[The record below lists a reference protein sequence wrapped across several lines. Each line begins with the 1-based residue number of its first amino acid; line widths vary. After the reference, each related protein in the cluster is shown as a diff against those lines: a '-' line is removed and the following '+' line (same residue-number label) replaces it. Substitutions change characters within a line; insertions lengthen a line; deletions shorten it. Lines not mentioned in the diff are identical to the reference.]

1 MRYYF
6 SPFKANV
13 QPFLFRGNNRN
24 SSPSQIQLRLP
35 NLFLQPQ
42 TSVQQGPFSVTP
54 RPGQSDSAFP
64 YQAAFPATSPVW
76 QFDAARV
83 RASLKSDFLKLLV
96 ALESKGLRPGALAVV
111 QQVLAQGLPLTFA
124 ETVLYRHGLDPERRS
139 VDLQPGMRLR
149 IEPQI
154 RQFVGPDAREQLLNG
169 FVGSGTALAEIGL
182 SLDPAGNRV
191 LGFNPFLSALRPLV
205 EGNAGGGGG
214 VIDLYALGLARAH
227 GRLFYPPAFAGSD
240 SLGFTGA
247 EKNAALLLAD
257 TRADLEAG
265 TDLYLGQ
272 GSFDGLRN
280 AAAFTFRGRV
290 AVTPEIRVF
299 LEGQPE
305 WVPVGTTF
313 RQWASRFT
321 VLPPPEVPV
330 DRLHFY
336 RSLGNL
342 VDDSSKAT
350 FFRSS
355 EVEYEQRHMG
365 AYSNGSDC
373 YDLPLLAGDALE
385 RVLDHD

>member
-42 TSVQQGPFSVTP
+42 TGVQQGPFALIP
-54 RPGQSDSAFP
+54 RQGDAAFP
-64 YQAAFPATSPVW
+64 YQLVFPPTSPVW
-76 QFDAARV
+76 QFDGSRV
-83 RASLKSDFLKLLV
+83 RAGLKSDFLKFLV
-96 ALESKGLRPGALAVV
+96 ALEAKGLRPGTLAVV

-124 ETVLYRHGLDPERRS
+124 ETVLYRHGLDPERRA

-169 FVGSGTALAEIGL
+169 FVGSGTATAEVGLA
-182 SLDPAGNRV
+182 LDPAGIRM
-191 LGFNPFLSALRPLV
+191 LGFNAFLSALRPMV
-205 EGNAGGGGG
+205 EGNTGGGGG

-227 GRLFYPPAFAGSD
+227 GRLFYPPAFAGGD

-280 AAAFTFRGRV
+280 AAAVTFRGRV
-290 AVTPEIRVF
+290 AITPEIRVF
-299 LEGQPE
+299 LEAQPE

-313 RQWASRFT
+313 RQWVSRFT
-321 VLPPPEVPV
+321 VLPPPEVQIE
-330 DRLHFY
+330 RLHFY
-336 RSLGNL
+336 RALGNL
-342 VDDSSKAT
+342 VDDASKVS

-355 EVEYEQRHMG
+355 EVDFDQRHLG
-365 AYSNGSDC
+365 AYSNGSDGF
-373 YDLPLLAGDALE
+373 DLPLLAGDALE